1 MIVKGKQVR
10 DFQEFH
16 GTEIN
21 FPVFDSDTDYT
32 EGNCVT
38 RTYVYTFKPPVD
50 ALDKAFTH
58 IPNVLQSRPEY
69 TIVHYWRAETQKA
82 LRQRIQKY
90 AHNLRFAHTEYVPD
104 FNKNCRPHQY
114 HQLNRIDTSGDT
126 YKVIG
131 IAASIGYTVVER
143 RENQATYK
151 TTDNQGGNNITIYTA
166 ELGTNYKPAAGSIP
180 YTLAEHHVDY
190 THVQVHHHSNLSH
203 HGHNE
208 LIRYEGQDDAEF
220 TAGAAQ
226 ELLQHS
232 TDGHLNNQLRAF
244 VQAHKKRQRALRR
257 KSTTSRTTTSR
268 PHEIINCSTTFTY
281 DTDKLSHDQIED
293 INDEAAKHLALDESL
308 DPEFEAE
315 YRAIEERE
323 HEIPG
328 VYLTVVKKNEN
339 DRKPFHQDSSGFIP
353 LSRPAHPDKSG
364 RGPSEHHPRGRYF
377 AAQEVTRGQ
386 EPESAPI
393 SQGGNGQGART
404 KRKLDFKEKR
414 EPHNKNVH
422 PPNVHDTAGKTHG
435 GKAPRPLVP
444 ARGGLPTVEDSKRRK
459 TEKKEA

>member
-1 MIVKGKQVR
+1 MDQASRPTRGAGRAKVDQREPKRGLNRGQKEHQLFIHGKPAQRIWLVIVKGKQVR

-58 IPNVLQSRPEY
+58 IPHVLQSRPEY
-69 TIVHYWRAETQKA
+69 TIVHYWSADTQKA
-82 LRQRIQKY
+82 LRERIQKY

-293 INDEAAKHLALDESL
+293 INDEAAKHLALDESQ
-308 DPEFEAE
+308 DPKSEAE
-315 YRAIEERE
+315 YRAIEEKE

-339 DRKPFHQDSSGFIP
+339 DR
-353 LSRPAHPDKSG
+353 
-364 RGPSEHHPRGRYF
+364 
-377 AAQEVTRGQ
+377 
-386 EPESAPI
+386 
-393 SQGGNGQGART
+393 RT

-414 EPHNKNVH
+414 ELHDKNVH
-422 PPNVHDTAGKTHG
+422 PPNVQDTAGKTHG
-435 GKAPRPLVP
+435 GKAPRQLVP
-444 ARGGLPTVEDSKRRK
+444 ARGELPTVEDSKRRK